1 MRRQISN
8 LFKSYITT
16 IFAIVVYILTSILI
30 FKGTISFWPD
40 AFAGYAIGSILLF
53 SPRIFGG
60 LYTKYI
66 NSKTDKS

>member
-16 IFAIVVYILTSILI
+16 IFAIVVYILTSLLV

-53 SPRIFGG
+53 SPKLFGG
-60 LYTKYI
+60 LYSSYVK
-66 NSKTDKS
+66 SKTDKS